1 MPDEDIETYI
11 QKSREEVQR
20 LNSDVRDFRVFDF
33 NYIPEKPLIRTEAKR
48 LIDLFVRYQQ
58 TGIPRNLVVIGA
70 RGSGKTLILKYL
82 SRAFSSKLQLP
93 FQAVNCRVHNT
104 SFKALAHM
112 LKVRPC
118 GYSYSELCDRFEK
131 EIPGKCIVVLDEVDL
146 LSEKDFRKDIL
157 YFLSRSPNRYSIVLL
172 SNNPKFLNTLDES
185 TRSSLQPDVVFFRNY
200 SANEI
205 LDILK
210 DRAAM
215 GLKSTDTALL
225 AEIAAMTAK
234 NTNSDIR
241 VALKTLLYVVTKEA
255 ENVAASFERARQ
267 DIVSDLL
274 HNLNDKALLILR
286 AVCEEP
292 TGFVKGV
299 YKQYVSLSQALGEEP
314 YSYVYFY
321 SNLSF
326 LQSVGLI
333 MLISAKLHRAYTNRI
348 HPLFPK
354 EQLDSVLHAR
364 FQ

>member
-1 MPDEDIETYI
+1 M
-11 QKSREEVQR
+11 
-20 LNSDVRDFRVFDF
+20 
-33 NYIPEKPLIRTEAKR
+33 
-48 LIDLFVRYQQ
+48 DL
-58 TGIPRNLVVIGA
+58 
-70 RGSGKTLILKYL
+70 
-82 SRAFSSKLQLP
+82 
-93 FQAVNCRVHNT
+93 
-104 SFKALAHM
+104 
-112 LKVRPC
+112 
-118 GYSYSELCDRFEK
+118 
-131 EIPGKCIVVLDEVDL
+131 
-146 LSEKDFRKDIL
+146 
-157 YFLSRSPNRYSIVLL
+157 SPQV
-172 SNNPKFLNTLDES
+172 
-185 TRSSLQPDVVFFRNY
+185 
-200 SANEI
+200 
-205 LDILK
+205 
-210 DRAAM
+210 
-215 GLKSTDTALL
+215 
-225 AEIAAMTAK
+225 
-234 NTNSDIR
+234 IR

-274 HNLNDKALLILR
+274 QNLNDKALLILR

>member
-1 MPDEDIETYI
+1 MAGEDIETYI

-33 NYIPEKPLIRTEAKR
+33 NFIPEKPLIRAEAKR
-48 LIDLFVRYQQ
+48 LIDLFIRYQQ

-70 RGSGKTLILKYL
+70 RGSGKTLMLKYL
-82 SRAFSSKLQLP
+82 SRTFSSKLQLP

-210 DRAAM
+210 DRAAI
-215 GLKSTDTALL
+215 GLGLAGREILQDGFPCLL
-225 AEIAAMTAK
+225 SRPLIVRAIPPYLPPCPRSPSAQE
-234 NTNSDIR
+234 
-241 VALKTLLYVVTKEA
+241 
-255 ENVAASFERARQ
+255 ARQ
-267 DIVSDLL
+267 YRPLADQP
-274 HNLNDKALLILR
+274 NL
-286 AVCEEP
+286 P
-292 TGFVKGV
+292 
-299 YKQYVSLSQALGEEP
+299 QSLPQPCVPA
-314 YSYVYFY
+314 
-321 SNLSF
+321 
-326 LQSVGLI
+326 
-333 MLISAKLHRAYTNRI
+333 
-348 HPLFPK
+348 PK
-354 EQLDSVLHAR
+354 PGQVP
-364 FQ
+364 